1 MESSGITPIPVRTVT
16 AEDLAAVWPGVAV
29 VDVRSREEFAV
40 AYIPGSVN
48 IPLDELPSR
57 LKDVPNATVYLLCG
71 SGKRSGQAAVLLSA
85 RGYDVVNVAGGITEW
100 YRGGHPVTYAPD
112 LGEPMPRPGRWRLLA
127 DRLRGR
133 GPDRG

>member
-1 MESSGITPIPVRTVT
+1 MTSGGITPIPIRT
-16 AEDLAAVWPGVAV
+16 ASADDLAGVWPGIAV
-29 VDVRSREEFAV
+29 VDVRSREEYAV
-40 AYIPGSVN
+40 AYIPGSIN

-57 LKDVPNATVYLLCG
+57 LKDVPNTTVYLLCG
-71 SGKRSGQAAVLLSA
+71 SGKRSSQAAALLAA

-100 YRGGHPVTYAPD
+100 YRAGYPVTYTPD
-112 LGEPMPRPGRWRLLA
+112 QGDAPRPGFWRLLA